1 MKRVTVSLHA
11 GQIELIDLWRNLV
24 PEPED
29 RLSRSASVRHALDV
43 FLEAGIL
50 GGVIERNADAL
61 AVIKDRLAWRRGE
74 WSEELID
81 RIDSLYGGDDV

>member
-1 MKRVTVSLHA
+1 MRRVTISLHA
-11 GQIELIDLWRNLV
+11 DQIGLIDLWRNLV

-50 GGVIERNADAL
+50 GGMIEGDDDAL
-61 AVIKDRLAWRRGE
+61 AIIRERLAWRRGE
-74 WSEELID
+74 RSKELID
-81 RIDSLYGGDDV
+81 RIYARYGDGDV